1 MDKQTQDKSAAPLA
15 AKGGVYALLA
25 MGALMFVVI
34 VIGSWLTINRL
45 GQVYFA
51 PMIPEETRAAYRL
64 IVYFVAT
71 TTTGIPTLL
80 TLVLTFQNN
89 TLRNGAKAIMRIIT
103 MIWAIIVTILCLFS
117 FAMDFGNDMLA
128 GFESV
133 LGIAPVIFA
142 GIGGLNLIAVV
153 SVILVSFTG
162 SEEHSSVSGA
172 VGGIM
177 VWMSEFVLALAGFGF
192 EAYYGLSI
200 GIQALVASLAAMLMS
215 GGFVMSLAKLHDAR
229 RRHDDF
235 DKRVWG
241 AVSVIFVAYIGVVGA
256 TAGAHLSGRE
266 DLIPTF
272 ILAIGERAFFFS
284 QMLLAVVMWIAKIYT
299 DNIDWIDGKRP
310 ERAPAVTVSRPP
322 MTERLLGAAKTVQD
336 FRDTLRAFGTRVP
349 ELPSGSGVPPSTP
362 PHEGL
367 PIVAGNDGSWRNA
380 GIPASVSVPMNSE
393 HPDSAGHIVDVDAEN
408 AGTPDPKSPGP

>member
-1 MDKQTQDKSAAPLA
+1 MDQSETNPEMDTKPPIPFLA
-15 AKGGVYALLA
+15 AKSVLYGLTVV
-25 MGALMFVVI
+25 GALMFAVI
-34 VIGSWLTINRL
+34 VFGSWLTINRL

-80 TLVLTFQNN
+80 TLVLTFQNG

-117 FAMDFGNDMLA
+117 FAMDFGSDMLA
-128 GFESV
+128 GFDSV

-177 VWMSEFVLALAGFGF
+177 VWMSEFILALAGFGF

-241 AVSVIFVAYIGVVGA
+241 GVSVIFVAYIGIVGA

-266 DLIPTF
+266 DLIPGF

-284 QMLLAVVMWIAKIYT
+284 QALLAVVMWIAKIYT

-310 ERAPAVTVSRPP
+310 EPVTISRPP
-322 MTERLLGAAKTVQD
+322 MTERLLGAAKTVRD
-336 FRDTLRAFGTRVP
+336 FRDTLRDAGTRVP
-349 ELPSGSGVPPSTP
+349 QLPSGGGVPLNSEHADHVSQPDHSISGVP
-362 PHEGL
+362 EGTSEQRRL
-367 PIVAGNDGSWRNA
+367 AAISQEDG
-380 GIPASVSVPMNSE
+380 
-393 HPDSAGHIVDVDAEN
+393 
-408 AGTPDPKSPGP
+408 DPKTTGP